1 MADLLVP
8 VVVVMRDTDLA
19 YLNSIDPGREHEETF
34 KQLMELYGW
43 TDEALMLGSL
53 LGAMCDMMRRGD
65 MDWEARRG

>member
-8 VVVVMRDTDLA
+8 VVVVMKDTDRE
-19 YLNSIDPGREHEETF
+19 YLNSINPGSEYGEMF
-34 KQLMELYGW
+34 KQLMTLYGW

-65 MDWEARRG
+65 ANWGAHRG

>member
-1 MADLLVP
+1 MTDLLVP
-8 VVVVMRDTDLA
+8 VVVVMRDTDRD
-19 YLNSIDPGREHEETF
+19 YLNSIDPGSNYDEPF

-53 LGAMCDMMRRGD
+53 LGAMCDMLRRGD